1 MTNEKQRLKV
11 VELDSY
17 SYLKEESR
25 KYCLL
30 PYIRMFAE
38 CDDFSDEMIVHVLDG
53 HTANTVSS
61 KEG

>member
-11 VELDSY
+11 VELADVP
-17 SYLKEESR
+17 LR
-25 KYCLL
+25 DLHGKYCLL

-38 CDDFSDEMIVHVLDG
+38 CDNFSDEMIVHVLDG